1 MFYRGNLEIARHK
14 RLNGRD
20 GYQVN
25 IKHYLK
31 TLMKKPG
38 AVSRSLA
45 LRSADQE
52 IINLFE
58 QKFKDNPRGFIEYLY
73 SENNNENVEQITIET
88 LSNNQLGS
96 INKTFNL
103 TGANA

>member
-1 MFYRGNLEIARHK
+1 
-14 RLNGRD
+14 
-20 GYQVN
+20 
-25 IKHYLK
+25 
-31 TLMKKPG
+31 MKKPG

-52 IINLFE
+52 IIRIFE
-58 QKFKDNPRGFIEYLY
+58 QRFKDNPRGFIEYLY
-73 SENNNENVEQITIET
+73 NENSAEKVEQITIET
-88 LSNNQLGS
+88 LSSNQLGN